1 MAPPKKKEKP
11 KKLIAILEDQKDRD
25 IIGKALKEINVEDS
39 EIFQG
44 GIKEAIDIFSHTRS
58 PQYLI
63 IDISQSDLP
72 LSDLSKLSDV
82 CEPGISVLAVGQR
95 NDVGL
100 YRDLMNMGITE
111 YIVKPLFAEII
122 TRALK
127 NMVFGDEGAPK
138 SKTKLGKI
146 ITLVG
151 ARGGVGTSFLTTN
164 LAATLASERSRRVI
178 VVDMDI
184 HFGTITLYFNL
195 KSNDGLNTAL
205 EDPERIDQMFL
216 ERLFLPVNERLYVL
230 SSEVPLTETKVYS
243 QSSIEQLLNYL
254 TKLFH
259 YVIIDIPH
267 NFNASTGFILQKSN
281 ICILITEPSL
291 AGLRDSG
298 RLLRYLGEDQL
309 NHRLILVLNKFIKE
323 TKGKLSPEDFEET
336 LKRKIDHLVPYVD
349 SINTELI
356 DAGKTTLE
364 VDTPLTKPIEEIASN
379 IQGIKEEKKESH
391 SIWDIFKK

>member
-11 KKLIAILEDQKDRD
+11 KKLIAILEDEKDRD
-25 IIGKALKEINVEDS
+25 IVSKALKEINVEDS
-39 EIFQG
+39 EILQG
-44 GIKEAIDIFSHTRS
+44 GIKEAIDLFSHTRS

-100 YRDLMNMGITE
+100 YRDLMNMGIAE
-111 YIVKPLFAEII
+111 YIVKPLFAEIL

-127 NMVFGDEGAPK
+127 NMVFGDEGTPK
-138 SKTKLGKI
+138 SKAKLGKI

-151 ARGGVGTSFLTTN
+151 ARGGVGTSILTTN

-205 EDPERIDQMFL
+205 EDPERVDQMFL

-230 SSEVPLTETKVYS
+230 SSEVPLTEIKVYT

-254 TKLFH
+254 SKLFH

-267 NFNASTGFILQKSN
+267 NFDAAAGFILQKSN
-281 ICILITEPSL
+281 ICVLITEPSL

-323 TKGKLSPEDFEET
+323 AKGKLSPADFEET
-336 LKRKIDHLVPYVD
+336 LKRKIDHLVPYMT
-349 SINTELI
+349 SIDAELI
-356 DAGKTTLE
+356 DVGKTTLD
-364 VDTPLTKPIEEIASN
+364 VDTPLTKAIEEIASN
-379 IQGIKEEKKESH
+379 IQGIKEEKKENH
-391 SIWDIFKK
+391 SIWDFFKK